1 MKTQG
6 NPLSYLGH
14 TLTWEKGR
22 QLKKFDNIEY
32 TYNANGIRTS
42 KKVNS
47 VLHTYTLEGTKIL
60 REVWNGNTLVP
71 LYDNEDSV
79 CGILYNNVPYYFVKN
94 LQGDVIAIVDKDA
107 QTVAKYSYDAWG
119 VPTITQDSSTSQI
132 ATVNPFRYRG
142 YYYDEEIGLYYL
154 QSRYYNPAVGRFII
168 ADEQIGLDVLNQN
181 LFAYCKNCMTNAVD
195 PYGYSRIT
203 IDAGHGGK
211 ADKGAA
217 GYCIFRR
224 WISWIVRPAYI
235 AMIYYEK
242 DFNLNV
248 ATEVRK
254 LLKSSGHTVYMTRT
268 TDVAVSLNER
278 FELANNNK
286 VNYFVSIHHNSSNP
300 FKNGYCVLY
309 AGKHDKLLSKALAYS
324 ISTSFANNTKLKKYA
339 NPSANT
345 DLAVLN
351 GTKMP
356 AVLVECGFMGGD
368 LRYCRDNYT
377 RVAYAI
383 FKGISNI
390 LPKPVRNYF
399 YF

>member
-1 MKTQG
+1 
-6 NPLSYLGH
+6 
-14 TLTWEKGR
+14 
-22 QLKKFDNIEY
+22 
-32 TYNANGIRTS
+32 
-42 KKVNS
+42 
-47 VLHTYTLEGTKIL
+47 
-60 REVWNGNTLVP
+60 
-71 LYDNEDSV
+71 
-79 CGILYNNVPYYFVKN
+79 
-94 LQGDVIAIVDKDA
+94 
-107 QTVAKYSYDAWG
+107 
-119 VPTITQDSSTSQI
+119 
-132 ATVNPFRYRG
+132 
-142 YYYDEEIGLYYL
+142 
-154 QSRYYNPAVGRFII
+154 
-168 ADEQIGLDVLNQN
+168 
-181 LFAYCKNCMTNAVD
+181 
-195 PYGYSRIT
+195 
-203 IDAGHGGK
+203 
-211 ADKGAA
+211 
-217 GYCIFRR
+217 
-224 WISWIVRPAYI
+224 
-235 AMIYYEK
+235 MIYYEK